1 MIKESYISMW
11 NKLPTDAI
19 KVRVARPSVL
29 SASKELVIRLQERE
43 DQTGASLK

>member
-11 NKLPTDAI
+11 NKLPTDVI

-29 SASKELVIRLQERE
+29 SVSKELFNDYKDGRINW
-43 DQTGASLK
+43 